1 MGPFIFNLF
10 LLNWFGDVKKEG
22 DKISWIFKHVIY
34 GMKDELLRR
43 IELLG
48 ISGLYNQIELT
59 LSRLISCNQNQ
70 IRSSKISIENV
81 FSGKAMLLYELFHE
95 PNVEFGT
102 AEIIQTRLLTRM
114 YNEVRKEVKVW
125 ISKQTEYSQ
134 SEKSYLYGQFRSSPS
149 KKMTDQT
156 PNEDWDPV
164 GENFNGFFTI
174 IMNIMKKAPQIQSRV
189 WYDTEPIPAIK
200 FTDTHGTKK
209 TIEFSAKFLYDI
221 IKIMKIPTSAG
232 GFDNYVK
239 IEGGFI
245 ENELMGSTLLAL
257 NEYDSFYSMMTTY
270 LQKIASKLNKKV
282 FYFDFVFLE
291 KTGKFHRYKSR
302 VYKLQSGSYLKLDF
316 TKIGSDEY
324 RQNLSRMYE
333 ALMDVAHIRLLGSEE
348 LNGNPSLKFLRIDT
362 YALNFSF
369 ICFNNYF

>member
-1 MGPFIFNLF
+1 M
-10 LLNWFGDVKKEG
+10 NWFGDVKKEG

-102 AEIIQTRLLTRM
+102 AEMIQTRLLTRM

-134 SEKSYLYGQFRSSPS
+134 SEKSYLYGQFRSLPS

-156 PNEDWDPV
+156 PNED
-164 GENFNGFFTI
+164 
-174 IMNIMKKAPQIQSRV
+174 
-189 WYDTEPIPAIK
+189 
-200 FTDTHGTKK
+200 
-209 TIEFSAKFLYDI
+209 
-221 IKIMKIPTSAG
+221 
-232 GFDNYVK
+232 
-239 IEGGFI
+239 
-245 ENELMGSTLLAL
+245 
-257 NEYDSFYSMMTTY
+257 
-270 LQKIASKLNKKV
+270 
-282 FYFDFVFLE
+282 
-291 KTGKFHRYKSR
+291 
-302 VYKLQSGSYLKLDF
+302 
-316 TKIGSDEY
+316 
-324 RQNLSRMYE
+324 
-333 ALMDVAHIRLLGSEE
+333 
-348 LNGNPSLKFLRIDT
+348 
-362 YALNFSF
+362 
-369 ICFNNYF
+369 